1 MTTPKTTA
9 VDWLLTEL
17 ARRVATINSEP
28 NGLVRETMIDS
39 LLIGTEQAREIER
52 EHLTNLV
59 QSLMDY
65 TTESHSILGHDEREA
80 SEFVDVYL
88 NGGQHGE

>member
-28 NGLVRETMIDS
+28 NGIVRETMIDS
-39 LLIGTEQAREIER
+39 LLIGTEQAREMER
-52 EHLTNLV
+52 EQMEDAWDENIVGHAWHTF
-59 QSLMDY
+59 QDY
-65 TTESHSILGHDEREA
+65 YNETYGK
-80 SEFVDVYL
+80 SE
-88 NGGQHGE
+88 